1 MTFYKICTTESLTVN
16 TDLEIHAMH
25 MRRRFNPIELCMS
38 MRISYKL
45 FSPIPFLSRW
55 SSKISECNLAPEES
69 RCIGEKQP
77 PARSFVVAVA
87 TPSDV
92 VLKLGRST
100 LSLIPEV
107 ANKLRLL
114 SSGS

>member
-1 MTFYKICTTESLTVN
+1 
-16 TDLEIHAMH
+16 
-25 MRRRFNPIELCMS
+25 MS
-38 MRISYKL
+38 MRMSCKL
-45 FSPIPFLSRW
+45 FFPLPFLEP
-55 SSKISECNLAPEES
+55 KISECNLAPED
-69 RCIGEKQP
+69 CIRVGEKQP

>member
-1 MTFYKICTTESLTVN
+1 
-16 TDLEIHAMH
+16 
-25 MRRRFNPIELCMS
+25 MS

>member
-1 MTFYKICTTESLTVN
+1 
-16 TDLEIHAMH
+16 
-25 MRRRFNPIELCMS
+25 MRMS
-38 MRISYKL
+38 CKL
-45 FSPIPFLSRW
+45 FFPFLCLRRW
-55 SSKISECNLAPEES
+55 SSKISECNLAPEDW
-69 RCIGEKQP
+69 IGEKQP